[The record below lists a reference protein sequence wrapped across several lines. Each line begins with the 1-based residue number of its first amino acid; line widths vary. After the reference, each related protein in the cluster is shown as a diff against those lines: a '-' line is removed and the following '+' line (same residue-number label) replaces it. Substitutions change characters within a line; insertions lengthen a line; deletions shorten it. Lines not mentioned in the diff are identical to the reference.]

1 MSSEDLKKKAEE
13 FAAKVGKPKARKALV
28 LEGVSPHTADKIIS
42 GRYPSEIGELL
53 GAAIE
58 RAIKAA

>member
-1 MSSEDLKKKAEE
+1 MADKDLKKMAEQ
-13 FAAKVGKPKARKALV
+13 FALKVGKPMARKLLV

-53 GAAIE
+53 GN
-58 RAIKAA
+58 AIKRVVKAS

>member
-1 MSSEDLKKKAEE
+1 MLSKDLKKMAEE
-13 FAAKVGKPKARKALV
+13 FAKRVGKPRARKLLV

-58 RAIKAA
+58 RVLKVS